1 MLYTDLLINASFFL
15 FLLCIHFIQCQKRG
29 RDDYVELLGGYGLD
43 PNQMQLAEDMCG
55 VRTASSCKSSL
66 ENGKYSKN
74 KLFIPFSLFPLPL
87 FSDKRKFTLHCPNT
101 AVRLVSSGS
110 YDNSVEFAFN
120 FLDAQTLSNDSI
132 LVCQQPN

>member
-1 MLYTDLLINASFFL
+1 MQVFFPLFAL
-15 FLLCIHFIQCQKRG
+15 FLHLQCQKRG

-55 VRTASSCKSSL
+55 VRTASSCKCL
-66 ENGKYSKN
+66 MENGKQTN
-74 KLFIPFSLFPLPL
+74 KLFISFPLFHFLLP
-87 FSDKRKFTLHCPNT
+87 DKRKFTLHCPNT
-101 AVRLVSSGS
+101 AVRLVSSGH